1 MRNITWKFP
10 ISQDFKVTICS
21 IKDYLGKGAGSER
34 CRHRFGLRKVLEFS
48 MRGKKPIC
56 LLLLQVLLFF
66 VPCYAAEFM
75 EGPAFTDPSI
85 VQPMPDGWKEQPIR
99 YEPEIGHADVV
110 VTLDQHLYPLFAD
123 LIRKYAAGQGIKVR
137 VDEGTCGITA
147 GKLARKA
154 ADVGGYCCP
163 PGEADRLPGLR
174 FHTVGIMPV
183 AVVVHADNP
192 LEDIDIVEAREL
204 FNGKFYRWS
213 EIKDLDGRRGRNIR
227 IEAIGR
233 LHCKLRP
240 GHWRLLLDN
249 EDLFSPYLTEV
260 GTIPDMISL
269 VARMPGAIG
278 YEVPMM
284 IERYAKQGKV
294 KILRLNG
301 EAPESRSLAAG
312 RYPLYRT
319 LNLTTWEGGAVE
331 NEKAEKLVR
340 QLLKEAERLEGEHG
354 FVPASSLKK
363 EGWKFKGDELIGEP

>member
-1 MRNITWKFP
+1 
-10 ISQDFKVTICS
+10 
-21 IKDYLGKGAGSER
+21 
-34 CRHRFGLRKVLEFS
+34 
-48 MRGKKPIC
+48 
-56 LLLLQVLLFF
+56 
-66 VPCYAAEFM
+66 
-75 EGPAFTDPSI
+75 
-85 VQPMPDGWKEQPIR
+85 MPEGWKEQPVR
-99 YEPEIGHADVV
+99 YEPEIGPADIV

-123 LIRKYAAGQGIKVR
+123 YIRKYAARQRIKVR

-147 GKLARKA
+147 GKLARKT
-154 ADVGGYCCP
+154 ADIGGYCCP

-183 AVVVHADNP
+183 AVVVHKDNP
-192 LEDIDIVEAREL
+192 VEDMDIRQAREL

-213 EIKDLDGRRGRNIR
+213 EIKDLGGRRGLNIR

-249 EDLFSPYLTEV
+249 EDLFSPNLTEV

-284 IERYAKQGKV
+284 IKRYAKQGKV

-301 EAPESRSLAAG
+301 VAPEAPALSAG

-319 LNLTTWEGGAVE
+319 LNLTTWEGKAVE
-331 NEKAEKLVR
+331 NEKAEELVR
-340 QLLKEAERLEGEHG
+340 QLLKEAERLEGMDG
-354 FVPASSLKK
+354 FVPSASLKK

>member
-1 MRNITWKFP
+1 MLTADRASVFG
-10 ISQDFKVTICS
+10 KVI
-21 IKDYLGKGAGSER
+21 
-34 CRHRFGLRKVLEFS
+34 EFS
-48 MRGKKPIC
+48 MRGQKPIS
-56 LLLLQVLLFF
+56 LFLLQFF
-66 VPCYAAEFM
+66 FFIAPAHAAELM
-75 EGPAFTDPSI
+75 KGPAFTDPSI
-85 VQPMPDGWKEQPIR
+85 VQPMPEGWKEQPIR
-99 YEPEIGHADVV
+99 HDPETGRADVV

-123 LIRKYAAGQGIKVR
+123 YIKKYAARQGIKVR

-147 GKLARKA
+147 GKLARKT
-154 ADVGGYCCP
+154 ADVGGFCCP

-183 AVVVHADNP
+183 AVLVHPNNP
-192 LEDIDIVEAREL
+192 VGDVDIRQVREI
-204 FNGKFYRWS
+204 FSGKYYRWS
-213 EIKDLDGRRGRNIR
+213 EIKDLSGRHGKNIR

-249 EDLFSPYLTEV
+249 EDLFSPNLTEV

-284 IERYAKQGKV
+284 VDRYAKQGKV

-301 EAPESRSLAAG
+301 AAPDVSALAAG

-319 LNLTTWEGGAVE
+319 LNLTTWEGKAVE
-331 NEKAEKLVR
+331 NKKAEKLVR
-340 QLLKEAERLEGEHG
+340 QLLKEAERLEGRYD
-354 FVPASSLKK
+354 FVPAASLKR
-363 EGWKFKGDELIGEP
+363 EGWKFKGDELVGEP

>member
-1 MRNITWKFP
+1 MKR
-10 ISQDFKVTICS
+10 Q
-21 IKDYLGKGAGSER
+21 
-34 CRHRFGLRKVLEFS
+34 
-48 MRGKKPIC
+48 KPIF
-56 LLLLQVLLFF
+56 LFLLQVVLFIA
-66 VPCYAAEFM
+66 PAYAAELVK
-75 EGPAFTDPSI
+75 GPAFTDPSI
-85 VQPMPDGWKEQPIR
+85 VQPMPEGWKEQPIR
-99 YEPEIGHADVV
+99 YDPETGRADVV

-123 LIRKYAAGQGIKVR
+123 YIQKYAARQGIKVR

-147 GKLARKA
+147 GKLARKT
-154 ADVGGYCCP
+154 ADIGGFCCP

-183 AVVVHADNP
+183 AVLVHPDNP
-192 LEDIDIVEAREL
+192 VGDIDIRQAREL
-204 FNGKFYRWS
+204 FSGKFYRWS
-213 EIKDLDGRRGRNIR
+213 EIKDLSGRRGRAIR

-249 EDLFSPYLTEV
+249 EDLFSPNLTEV

-284 IERYAKQGKV
+284 VERYAKQGKV

-301 EAPESRSLAAG
+301 MAPDAPALATG

-319 LNLTTWEGGAVE
+319 LNLTTWEGKVVE
-331 NEKAEKLVR
+331 NEKAEELVR
-340 QLLKEAERLEGEHG
+340 HLLKEAERLEGMYG
-354 FVPASSLKK
+354 FVPAASLKRA
-363 EGWKFKGDELIGEP
+363 GWKFKGDELVGEP